1 MQEFK
6 SVIDII
12 NFAINEEIG
21 AQKFYKDLAAKM
33 DNPTMRKVFE
43 DFAREEKGHEEKLKA
58 IKSGKQIPSDFSE
71 PVADL
76 KLADYLTDI
85 EPSADMTYQSALVVA
100 MKKEKAAYKLY
111 IDLAN
116 KVSDQNHKNLFMSLA
131 HEEANHKLRFELE
144 YDSVIFEG
152 N

>member
-6 SVIDII
+6 SVKDII
-12 NFAINEEIG
+12 DFAINEEIG
-21 AQKFYKDLAAKM
+21 AQKFYKDLATKM
-33 DNPTMRKVFE
+33 NNSTMRKVFE

-58 IKSGKQIPSDFSE
+58 IKAGKQMPADFLQ

-100 MKKEKAAYKLY
+100 MKKEKSAYKLY

-116 KVSDQNHKNLFMSLA
+116 KVSDQNHKNLFLSLA
-131 HEEANHKLRFELE
+131 QEEANHKLRFEIE
-144 YDSVIFEG
+144 YDNAVFEG